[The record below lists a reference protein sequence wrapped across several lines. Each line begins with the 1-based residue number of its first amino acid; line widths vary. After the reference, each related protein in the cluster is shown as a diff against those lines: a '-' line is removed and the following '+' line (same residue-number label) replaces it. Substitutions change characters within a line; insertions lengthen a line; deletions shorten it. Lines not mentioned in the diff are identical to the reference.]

1 MAKLTWEIFNVTQSN
16 LDVTQYVRSLS
27 FTQGRPTALSPYSG
41 NSASITMSSY
51 GGIENYVNV
60 NDQLKFLC
68 YDPALFPRELF
79 LGRITSRTFDDNPGD
94 GINSTMTVSLNDAML
109 QAGMANLQN
118 QALAE
123 QFLQINEID
132 DLLPQIAIGPAATN
146 VVMSTGTFTVNAN
159 QRINEIIFGDRGLL
173 NSFNGTTVYYPPSD
187 FDSLINTSID
197 FGRTASATQIAYQ
210 DFNRVEAAS
219 NSLFYTQATVT
230 GSASTVTKTATDYA
244 YYYGVRTFTATTA
257 QSNLV
262 SETAEWYAN
271 TFTDPEIVVLNM
283 SFTDV
288 AQNDTA
294 LTELNTLFSFTKFV
308 EVRYTPPG
316 GVSTTGYYYP
326 EQITFNATT
335 SQTTIDMVM
344 TPLTYYA
351 NFILDDSVFG
361 VLDTDRLG
369 VS

>member
-1 MAKLTWEIFNVTQSN
+1 MAKLKWTVINQTQSY
-16 LDVTQYVRSLS
+16 LDVTQYVQSLS
-27 FTQGRPTALSPYSG
+27 FTLGRASPLTAYSG
-41 NSASITMSSY
+41 NSATITMFSY

-60 NDQLKFLC
+60 QDEIQLLAE
-68 YDPALFPRELF
+68 DAVNNQQIF
-79 LGRITSRTFDDNPGD
+79 LGKITSRTFDDNPGT
-94 GINSTMTVSLNDAML
+94 GINSTMTVTISDAML
-109 QAGMANLQN
+109 QAGVANLQDVT
-118 QALAE
+118 
-123 QFLQINEID
+123 FVGIFDQIDEIVG
-132 DLLPQIAIGPAATN
+132 LLPQVLLSSFFTSVA
-146 VVMSTGTFTVNAN
+146 MSLGTFTTNAN
-159 QRINEIIFGDRGLL
+159 QRINEIISGDRGVIA
-173 NSFNGTTVYYPPSD
+173 NSAGGGFYYPPYVFQS
-187 FDSLINTSID
+187 FINTAIN

-210 DFNRVEAAS
+210 NINRVEAAS

-230 GSASTVTKTATDYA
+230 GSASTVTKTSATSSV
-244 YYYGVRTFTATTA
+244 YGVRTFTATTA

-271 TFTDPEIVVLNM
+271 TFTDPETVMLNL
-283 SFTDV
+283 SLTDV

-294 LTELNTLFSFTKFV
+294 LTALNDLLSFNQFV
-308 EVRYTPPG
+308 EVSYTPPG
-316 GVSTTGYYYP
+316 GTEITGYFWP

-351 NFILDDSVFG
+351 NFTLDDSVLG